1 MLYLNDGIY
10 GCFMNAVAENEIY
23 RPILF
28 KQETTSSTER
38 EAGEHRYSV
47 WGPTCDGLDCIA
59 KEATMGCEVKVGD
72 WVKFE
77 NMGGKSA
84 IHFRINVT

>member
-1 MLYLNDGIY
+1 
-10 GCFMNAVAENEIY
+10 MNAVTENEIY

-59 KEATMGCEVKVGD
+59 KEAAMGCEVKVGD